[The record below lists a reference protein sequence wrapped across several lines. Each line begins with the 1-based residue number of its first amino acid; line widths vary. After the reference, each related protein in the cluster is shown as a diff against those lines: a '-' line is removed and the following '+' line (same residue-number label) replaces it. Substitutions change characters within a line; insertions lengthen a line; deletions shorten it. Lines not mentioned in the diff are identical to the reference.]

1 MTDRDIVMAYKKGIS
16 IITISKRYRDYK
28 NKSNLS
34 AYRRNSHFTMERRFM
49 SLEKA
54 RKYVEK
60 VILEYKKGR
69 FDLLLD

>member
-1 MTDRDIVMAYKKGIS
+1 MSDKNIVELYEKGIS
-16 IITISKRYRDYK
+16 IETISKRYRDYM

-34 AYRRNSHFTMERRFM
+34 TYRQKNCFTMTRRLM

-54 RKYVEK
+54 RKHVEK

-69 FDLLLD
+69 FDLLLN